1 MAFIQEGSE
10 PSMLLENH
18 LFYLPSTLTERWN
31 TKDFEIGPSQ
41 ATFDE
46 AQDITFDIAPNFSEL
61 LSLADIRF
69 TCELHISNNGSNVLS
84 TDIVAPVSNILHSLF
99 STVTVTLGGRN
110 ISDTS
115 GLYHMRA
122 YLESLLGYTK
132 AAQDS
137 QLTSAG
143 WYLDTDL
150 NKPQFDV
157 DNLRCAGA
165 ETIGKLLNNH
175 KMMLLSGKLHCDL
188 FQQDKP
194 LLPGVE
200 MSIRLVRNKVALC
213 FLSKK
218 SDNLPTVAIRNPRL
232 KLRKYEPSP
241 DYLNALNK
249 QLTINTA
256 KYHLERVVMRQH
268 SLIRG
273 QQHAVWSNVV
283 IGQIPKIMILGIVPN
298 DAFTGVHDK
307 SPFNFHH
314 FDLSNSSAEVNGQLY
329 PTRGYEF
336 DFERNL
342 TLSAYDGL
350 LDVLERLNEPSGELP
365 FDRYSY
371 NKGGFTLMGFDFT
384 SGHTGRGSLSLIKQG
399 NLNIN
404 IHFKIPLPEG
414 AICVA
419 MLVFDNV
426 IEINNNRQV
435 LFDFAP

>member
-1 MAFIQEGSE
+1 MAFIQDGSE

-31 TKDFEIGPSQ
+31 TKDYDIGPSQ

-46 AQDITFDIAPNFSEL
+46 AQDITFDIASSYSEL

-69 TCELHISNNGSNVLS
+69 TCELHVIKNGTNLS
-84 TDIVAPVSNILHSLF
+84 VTDTFAPISNILHSVF
-99 STVTVTLGGRN
+99 SNVTITLGGRN

-122 YLESLLGYTK
+122 YLESLLGYNK
-132 AAQDS
+132 AAQNS
-137 QLTSAG
+137 QLSSAG

-150 NKPQFDV
+150 NIPQFNGDLV
-157 DNLRCAGA
+157 RCVGA
-165 ETIGKLLNNH
+165 EILGRVLSEQ
-175 KMMLLSGKLHCDL
+175 KMILLSGKLHGDL

-200 MSIRLVRNKVALC
+200 MSVRLVRNKVALT
-213 FLSKK
+213 FLSNK
-218 SDNLPTVAIRNPRL
+218 SDALPTVAIRNPRL

-249 QLTINTA
+249 QLTTTTA

-268 SLIRG
+268 TLIKG

-283 IGQIPKIMILGIVPN
+283 FGQIPKIMVFGIVPN
-298 DAFTGVHDK
+298 DAFTGIHDK
-307 SPFNFHH
+307 TPFNFHH
-314 FDLSNSSAEVNGQLY
+314 FNLNSLSAEVNGQLY
-329 PTRGYEF
+329 PTRGYDL
-336 DFERNL
+336 DFEKNL

-350 LDVLERLNEPSGELP
+350 LDVLERLNEPSGELA
-365 FDRYSY
+365 FDRFMY
-371 NKGGFTLMGFDFT
+371 NKGGFALYGFDFT
-384 SGHTGRGSLSLIKQG
+384 TGHTGRGSLSLIRQG

-404 IHFKIPLPEG
+404 IHFKVPLPEG
-414 AICVA
+414 AICLA

-426 IEINNNRQV
+426 VEINNNRQV